1 MHITCEDDLLTIET
15 TAPVTLTLWGKTLHV
30 SGRKVCERKDFLVPV
45 NGTATTEGAMTLNA
59 VVFDLDGVITDTA
72 HLHFLARRAVAEE
85 IGITFDEVFNEQLK
99 GISRMDS
106 LQRIL
111 KHGGKEGMFSDEQRP
126 ALATRKTRFTS
137 SRWHH

>member
-1 MHITCEDDLLTIET
+1 MHITCEDDQLTIET

-72 HLHFLARRAVAEE
+72 HLHFLAGAPWRRLVSPS
-85 IGITFDEVFNEQLK
+85 TKYLTN
-99 GISRMDS
+99 S
-106 LQRIL
+106 
-111 KHGGKEGMFSDEQRP
+111 
-126 ALATRKTRFTS
+126 
-137 SRWHH
+137 